1 MVAINNIQKAILVF
15 KTNIR
20 KQQKTSIV
28 NLLSTFKDI
37 IKIDFDFED
46 RDNIM
51 RIEAVHNISP
61 QIEFL
66 LNVEGFEC
74 QELH

>member
-20 KQQKTSIV
+20 KQQKTSII

>member
-1 MVAINNIQKAILVF
+1 MVAISNFQKAILVF

-20 KQQKTSIV
+20 KQQKASIV

-51 RIEAVHNISP
+51 RVEAIHNISP